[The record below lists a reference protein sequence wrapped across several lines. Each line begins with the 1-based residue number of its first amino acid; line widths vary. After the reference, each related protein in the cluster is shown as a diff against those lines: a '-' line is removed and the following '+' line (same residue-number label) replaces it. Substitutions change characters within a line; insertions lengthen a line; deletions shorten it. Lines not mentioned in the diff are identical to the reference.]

1 MKKLLLL
8 HFVCLLL
15 LVVLNSSC
23 SKKIIKQ
30 SSDVP
35 SCINTQIAQ
44 WHSAGLGTCE
54 SGNAVKQY
62 TFQNK
67 TVYVFEPGNCGSD
80 MATLVYDSDCKQL
93 GFLGGI
99 VGNTKINDEEFANA
113 VFVKTV
119 WSN

>member
-1 MKKLLLL
+1 MKHNKLLNCC
-8 HFVCLLL
+8 CLLL
-15 LVVLNSSC
+15 CIGLLSSC
-23 SKKIIKQ
+23 SKKIVKQ
-30 SSDVP
+30 SSELP
-35 SCINTQIAQ
+35 SCINTQIGQ

-54 SGNAVKQY
+54 TGNSVKQY

-80 MATLVYDSDCKQL
+80 MASLVYDSNCKQL

-99 VGNTKINDEEFANA
+99 AGNTKINDEEFANA
-113 VFVKTV
+113 VFIKTV